1 LQIPADETYRIVEIR
16 EMSPDRSRKAD
27 MLNLWGRG
35 LLRA

>member
-1 LQIPADETYRIVEIR
+1 LQIPADETYRIIEIR
-16 EMSPDRSRKAD
+16 EMSQIAKAD